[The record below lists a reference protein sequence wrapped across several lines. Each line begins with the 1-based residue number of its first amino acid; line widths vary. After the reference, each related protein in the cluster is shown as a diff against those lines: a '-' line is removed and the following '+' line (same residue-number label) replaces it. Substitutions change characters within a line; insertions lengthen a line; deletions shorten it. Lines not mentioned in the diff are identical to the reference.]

1 MGIASPEVF
10 DIFRQSF
17 RPIRYKRLAGK
28 SSWFR
33 GSRGGGGATM
43 MMRKQEAEEA
53 KEAEGGTKRDRHV
66 MFVSHTPGDLLAKNL

>member
-1 MGIASPEVF
+1 
-10 DIFRQSF
+10 
-17 RPIRYKRLAGK
+17 
-28 SSWFR
+28 
-33 GSRGGGGATM
+33 M